1 MASLVLAVVLF
12 GYFLSRAH
20 LARVG
25 HTLADVRLGWVGASL
40 AAAIGTYVLRS
51 LRWGLILRP
60 VGRASASK
68 LIGCTAAGF
77 ATSTILPARAG
88 EVVRPLLLTART
100 GLPAAATLASILTER
115 LLDGATVLVLFAAGV
130 GFAPRAFNPANLA
143 VLRDAVI
150 VTSAFLAGAVALVWF
165 LLRRRAATVTR
176 LTRLLPERFRTRAES
191 FLNHLLDG
199 LEVLRRPV
207 RLAEI
212 AAWSLALWLL
222 IAFQLV
228 LLAKAFAFSL
238 TLAQTFV
245 VIAVSVVGLAVPT
258 PGGVGGF
265 HAAIQFGLAQLVG
278 VDVASATAY
287 ALLHHAICFFPITAI
302 GLAYLGSVGF
312 SLGRVRALEQ
322 QVPSAGT
329 P

>member
-1 MASLVLAVVLF
+1 LF
-12 GYFLSRAH
+12 AYFLSRAH
-20 LARVG
+20 LAQVG
-25 HTLADVRLGWVGASL
+25 RTLAEVRLAWVGAAL
-40 AAAIGTYVLRS
+40 IAALGTYVVRS

-60 VGRASASK
+60 VGTASASK
-68 LIGCTAAGF
+68 LVGCTAAGF

-130 GFAPRAFNPANLA
+130 SLSPGAFNPANLA
-143 VLRDAVI
+143 ALRDAAV
-150 VTSAFLAGAVALVWF
+150 VTSIFLAGSIALVWF
-165 LLRRRAATVTR
+165 LLRRRDATVGR
-176 LTRLLPERFRTRAES
+176 LARTVPERFRERAHS
-191 FLNHLLDG
+191 FLSHLLDG

-212 AAWSLALWLL
+212 AAWSVGLWLL
-222 IAFQLV
+222 IGVQLV

-238 TLAQTFV
+238 TLDQAFV
-245 VIAVSVVGLAVPT
+245 VVAVSVVGLAVPT
-258 PGGVGGF
+258 PAGVGGF
-265 HAAIQFGLAQLVG
+265 HAAIQFGLARLVG

-312 SLGRVRALEQ
+312 SLGRVRALEE
-322 QVPSAGT
+322 QVQPVGGG
-329 P
+329 